1 MRCFQLQ
8 DHNRNDDG
16 HDAVAE
22 CFNPVRFHSVA
33 ILTRLQRTL
42 CVAKKFYD
50 LLDGIPVS
58 RRRRDTQEL
67 LDLAEVTDRFHL
79 ASIQTQDE
87 FFSDRNNFQQPLI
100 LRREAERQ
108 RRRRCNSFRRHA
120 DESSDVR
127 S

>member
-8 DHNRNDDG
+8 DHNRNDNG

-42 CVAKKFYD
+42 FVAKKFYD
-50 LLDGIPVS
+50 LLDGIPVAYC
-58 RRRRDTQEL
+58 RRDTQEL
-67 LDLAEVTDRFHL
+67 LDPAEITDRFHL

-87 FFSDRNNFQQPLI
+87 FFSDGNN
-100 LRREAERQ
+100 
-108 RRRRCNSFRRHA
+108 S
-120 DESSDVR
+120 
-127 S
+127 

>member
-8 DHNRNDDG
+8 DHNRNENG

-22 CFNPVRFHSVA
+22 RFDSVRFHSVA

-58 RRRRDTQEL
+58 RRRRYTQEL
-67 LDLAEVTDRFHL
+67 LDLAEITDRFHL
-79 ASIQTQDE
+79 ASI
-87 FFSDRNNFQQPLI
+87 
-100 LRREAERQ
+100 
-108 RRRRCNSFRRHA
+108 
-120 DESSDVR
+120 
-127 S
+127 

>member
-8 DHNRNDDG
+8 DHNRNDNG

-22 CFNPVRFHSVA
+22 CFYPVRFHSVA

-42 CVAKKFYD
+42 SVAKKFYD

-58 RRRRDTQEL
+58 RCRRDTQKL
-67 LDLAEVTDRFHL
+67 LDLAEITDRFHL
-79 ASIQTQDE
+79 PSIQTQDE
-87 FFSDRNNFQQPLI
+87 FFSDLNNLQHPLI

-108 RRRRCNSFRRHA
+108 RRRRCNSFRRDA
-120 DESSDVR
+120 DESRDVG